1 MQLINRPAILPFLQ
15 NASTSM
21 QLTALLFICII
32 SGALFMFISAALG
45 LMIWN
50 LPIDAIEQYSKY
62 GDSGIQFLKFSQLLT
77 SVGLFVVP
85 PIIFTYLSGHS
96 PFRFLKMNRLP
107 VLMLSM
113 AAILLMWV
121 QLPWI
126 NAVGAWNNSIVLDG
140 QFAEF
145 YQSLRAKE
153 DAAAAMIEAFLE
165 MNGPVQLVFTFFLVA
180 IIPAIGEEMLFRGV
194 LQPVFIRIFKNQHLG
209 IFATAFVFSFIHFQF
224 FGFVPRMLIGVYLG
238 YLFAWTGNIWY
249 PVLAH
254 LANNGLAVVGYY
266 LLQHKYVEVSPDAIG
281 TGETSTAQW
290 AVSVVLT
297 LIGMVLFKKTV
308 DKSAKPD
315 GVHSLE
321 GNGSSGGLF

>member
-1 MQLINRPAILPFLQ
+1 MQFSNRPALLPFLQ

-62 GDSGIQFLKFSQLLT
+62 GDAGIQFLKFSQLLT

-85 PIIFTYLSGHS
+85 PIVFTYLSGHH
-96 PFRFLKMNRLP
+96 PFKFLKMDRLP
-107 VLMLSM
+107 LMVLCLSAM
-113 AAILLMWV
+113 ILMWV

-140 QFAEF
+140 QFAEL

-153 DAAAAMIEAFLE
+153 DAATAMIEAFLE
-165 MNGPVQLVFTFFLVA
+165 MNGPLQLVFTFFLVA
-180 IIPAIGEEMLFRGV
+180 IVPAVGEEMLFRGV
-194 LQPVFIRIFKNQHLG
+194 LQPVFVRVFKNQHVG
-209 IFATAFVFSFIHFQF
+209 IFVTAFVFSFIHFQF
-224 FGFVPRMLIGVYLG
+224 FGFVPRLLIGVYLG

-249 PVLAH
+249 PILAH
-254 LANNGLAVVGYY
+254 LANNGIAVIGYY
-266 LLQHKYVEVSPDAIG
+266 MLQHKYIEVSPDAIG
-281 TGETSTAQW
+281 TGEMSVLQW
-290 AVSVVLT
+290 MPSVVLT
-297 LIGMVLFKKTV
+297 IVGLIFFKRAVNRLQQPEVELSEV
-308 DKSAKPD
+308 DNNS
-315 GVHSLE
+315 SE
-321 GNGSSGGLF
+321 GLS